1 MLVGRVLKMGS
12 LKAGD
17 GVGVEGGRSECR
29 SGGGGG
35 GVKMGGQKAG
45 GGMGVED
52 GKSEIRGQ
60 GGAGGMGVED
70 GV

>member
-1 MLVGRVLKMGS
+1 MLKMGS

-35 GVKMGGQKAG
+35 
-45 GGMGVED
+45 E
-52 GKSEIRGQ
+52 
-60 GGAGGMGVED
+60 
-70 GV
+70 